1 MAKTRTKLTDSQKET
16 IATAFLHGA
25 TQTDLAELY
34 GVSRRSIQRALQE
47 KSMLPPDG
55 LHDTLVRRKP
65 VMTKEQK
72 EMLQLLEAKGVNFT
86 RLDQILKAPALIP
99 QNIVNYMARLSDKDT
114 VALLTAVR
122 EVRNGSQ
129 LAAVS

>member
-25 TQTDLAELY
+25 TQTDLADLY

-122 EVRNGSQ
+122 EVRNGSK

>member
-72 EMLQLLEAKGVNFT
+72 EMLQLLEAKNVNFT

-122 EVRNGSQ
+122 EVRNGSK